1 MQYRLD
7 KFGYYRMMGCH
18 WFYIFVIVLG
28 LLSTAFVFTGYGLN
42 AALEVVGLARNSST
56 VVTVN
61 TGEQFITL
69 GDVHASKSQRERER
83 ERVCGCLECHM
94 I

>member
-1 MQYRLD
+1 
-7 KFGYYRMMGCH
+7 MMGCH

-42 AALEVVGLARNSST
+42 AALEAVGLARNSST

-61 TGEQFITL
+61 PGDHFIEL
-69 GDVHASKSQRERER
+69 GDVNESKSQSD
-83 ERVCGCLECHM
+83 CL
-94 I
+94 